1 MEQEL
6 YELPEG
12 WDWLFLREFAYIKGG
27 KRLPKGEQ
35 LLDIKTAYPYVRVS
49 DFNEK
54 GSIDIDNLKYLSPSA
69 YQQIKNYTISSEDLY
84 ISIAGTIGKTGFLP
98 YCLKQANLTENAA
111 KIVLKYKNKQKLKY
125 IYYFTL
131 SHHFLQQINIS
142 TKTVAQPKL
151 ALVRLA
157 NIKIPLPSLSE
168 QQRITN
174 KLDGMLGRIDQAI
187 TLLQENLDAQD
198 ALFASLL
205 QQAFDPL
212 GRSGSKNENLYELP
226 AGWEW
231 KKLSEICTVVSGTTP
246 KTSVSEYWD
255 GQFNWVT
262 PAELNDSTIIVFETK
277 RKITEKLFMNV
288 P

>member
-111 KIVLKYKNKQKLKY
+111 KIVLKYKNKQ
-125 IYYFTL
+125 
-131 SHHFLQQINIS
+131 
-142 TKTVAQPKL
+142 
-151 ALVRLA
+151 R
-157 NIKIPLPSLSE
+157 
-168 QQRITN
+168 
-174 KLDGMLGRIDQAI
+174 
-187 TLLQENLDAQD
+187 
-198 ALFASLL
+198 
-205 QQAFDPL
+205 
-212 GRSGSKNENLYELP
+212 
-226 AGWEW
+226 
-231 KKLSEICTVVSGTTP
+231 
-246 KTSVSEYWD
+246 KTSIGYLSNGGFCKSLPFICKY
-255 GQFNWVT
+255 
-262 PAELNDSTIIVFETK
+262 
-277 RKITEKLFMNV
+277 RK
-288 P
+288 